1 MLGSRPS
8 LLSIIRVP
16 NTKDRAANAVMGL
29 RTGAIRAPESGTID
43 RSSQIATLHTARL
56 SQQPVQNPLGLTSVP
71 AVHLQARAHKGGLQP
86 TLQGADC

>member
-43 RSSQIATLHTARL
+43 RPSRRADQGRDCGAAQIQRIAEKCSA
-56 SQQPVQNPLGLTSVP
+56 
-71 AVHLQARAHKGGLQP
+71 QA
-86 TLQGADC
+86 